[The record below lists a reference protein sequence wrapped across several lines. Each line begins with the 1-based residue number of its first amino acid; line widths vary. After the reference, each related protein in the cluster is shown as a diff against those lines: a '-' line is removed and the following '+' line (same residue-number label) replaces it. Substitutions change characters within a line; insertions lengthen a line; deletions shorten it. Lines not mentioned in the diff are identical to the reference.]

1 MHSYPTSSPGLN
13 QAAVASGGKLHALG
27 GRTIGRRSIASY
39 FILAVLLPSASAWPR
54 DSASPAAGKTPASAL
69 QRDTL
74 LCSERGNVEACY
86 DAIRWSPHDPAL
98 LVGLGD
104 ALVRAKRPQDALRNY
119 RRAAVL
125 APDMSGLAAKISAA
139 EQNTNP
145 RRASVKAPAE
155 RASASALTNKRY
167 SNVELEA
174 QSH

>member
-1 MHSYPTSSPGLN
+1 LRVISRRTSVS
-13 QAAVASGGKLHALG
+13 
-27 GRTIGRRSIASY
+27 RSMASY

-54 DSASPAAGKTPASAL
+54 DTAAPAAGKTPASTL

-86 DAIRWSPHDPAL
+86 DAIRWSPNDPAL

-104 ALVRAKRPQDALRNY
+104 ALARAKRPQDAIRNY

-125 APDMSGLAAKISAA
+125 APNMSGLAAKITAA
-139 EQNTNP
+139 ELKSNP
-145 RRASVKAPAE
+145 RRVSGKPPAE
-155 RASASALTNKRY
+155 RAAASAPANKRY
-167 SNVELEA
+167 SNLELEA